1 MASEEAGY
9 IANNPQSSLWGD
21 THHYDYKWFR
31 NWFKNQKDPD
41 NNLWQIRSNNW
52 EWQNY
57 PKTRFASE
65 YGFQAF
71 PAFSVLEPVIR
82 VSKMKSEL
90 IKISTIFAVK
100 KTRLLPGQ
108 RGVGLECGEC
118 LDGSQ
123 ARICLT
129 RKVICRL
136 QISGKIFISR
146 KKSVF
151 FSKYQAKSLSYT
163 KRVVLQIQGN
173 ILQTPL

>member
-41 NNLWQIRSNNW
+41 NNLRQIRSNNW

-82 VSKMKSEL
+82 VSKL
-90 IKISTIFAVK
+90 FGCWK
-100 KTRLLPGQ
+100 KWINQNFHNLCCEENEALARSARCGT
-108 RGVGLECGEC
+108 GVWGVLGWITGKN
-118 LDGSQ
+118 LSQ
-123 ARICLT
+123 NKNLFVVCN
-129 RKVICRL
+129 
-136 QISGKIFISR
+136 
-146 KKSVF
+146 
-151 FSKYQAKSLSYT
+151 YQAKSLSYT
-163 KRVVLQIQGN
+163 ERVVLQIQCN